1 MADDDLARYHAE
13 RAAQMRADLPR
24 EFRDARVSIPDVRAW
39 SEQVVTAWWPGWPSA
54 TVSPFDPALW
64 EDVPLTRVPGLL
76 LTGPTGTGKTYQA
89 YAAIREIMRTGVRM
103 SWAAIRTA
111 DLLDELRPRAG
122 ASTYED
128 FHRYAGIGLLL
139 LDDVDAARSSGWTEE
154 ILDRLVDYRWTQW
167 RPTIYTT
174 NRPVWAERGVDTLES
189 MLSARLFSRLASST
203 IVPVAGEDRRLPPDS
218 TRE

>member
-1 MADDDLARYHAE
+1 MAVRDG
-13 RAAQMRADLPR
+13 LP
-24 EFRDARVSIPDVRAW
+24 VR
-39 SEQVVTAWWPGWPSA
+39 PL
-54 TVSPFDPALW
+54 ALW

-89 YAAIREIMRTGVRM
+89 YAATVEIMPDRGPECPGRRSRNRRPARRAAPPRGRQHRTR
-103 SWAAIRTA
+103 I
-111 DLLDELRPRAG
+111 
-122 ASTYED
+122 ST
-128 FHRYAGIGLLL
+128 GTPGSGCLL
-139 LDDVDAARSSGWTEE
+139 LDDVNAARSSGWTEE

-174 NRPVWAERGVDTLES
+174 NRPVRAERGVDTLES